1 MVFTKQGNSGKRRRP
16 DTREQVSRK
25 CERGEVGK
33 IQQRNIKSIVDAF
46 RKQRRGSKAGLG
58 ADGLAISFLEN
69 IELSEN
75 IIAVFREV
83 KAIPQNAK
91 ILDFPEKNTISSNV
105 TPWIATFQG
114 DTDIHPD
121 IVFNAS
127 VGKGAFTMVY
137 VVECKEPIKYL
148 IYGRKKNTLLD
159 SDEAHLEE
167 LNAGSWMTFPSDYF
181 HHGSGLEKRVII
193 SLTFLPHKE
202 TFGEEIH
209 KKIDKRVRSG
219 SYSVKKI

>member
-1 MVFTKQGNSGKRRRP
+1 MVFTKQGNSGKRKQP
-16 DTREQVSRK
+16 ELPENVAKK
-25 CERGEVGK
+25 CASGK
-33 IQQRNIKSIVDAF
+33 VNEANRRNIKELVDAF
-46 RKQRRGSKAGLG
+46 RKKYKASNVELNGT
-58 ADGLAISFLEN
+58 AISFLEN

-91 ILDFPEKNTISSNV
+91 ILDFPEKNTISSNA

-114 DTDIHPD
+114 DTKVHPD

-137 VVECKEPIKYL
+137 VVECKEPTKYL

-167 LNAGSWMTFPSDYF
+167 LNAGSWMTFPSNYF

-219 SYSVKKI
+219 AYSVEKI